1 MAAQQAIY
9 LAKTMNQNSDLF
21 AEAALATRQGEV
33 PQSVVHSGL
42 AEMKPFHYA
51 HLGSMASVG
60 DWKGVVD
67 TPNICKYF
75 ILLCCVHLS
84 NGTFER
90 CVDLL
95 RCYTFGSLCS

>member
-21 AEAALATRQGEV
+21 AEAALASRNGEE
-33 PQSVVHSGL
+33 PQSVVHKGL
-42 AEMKPFHYA
+42 AQVKPFQYA

-67 TPNICKYF
+67 TSNICKLLKYF
-75 ILLCCVHLS
+75 LFIFYIELLANC
-84 NGTFER
+84 N
-90 CVDLL
+90 L
-95 RCYTFGSLCS
+95 R

>member
-21 AEAALATRQGEV
+21 AEAALSARNGEE
-33 PQSVVHSGL
+33 PQSVVRKGL
-42 AEMKPFHYA
+42 AQVKPFQYA

-67 TPNICKYF
+67 TSNICKLF
-75 ILLCCVHLS
+75 P
-84 NGTFER
+84 
-90 CVDLL
+90 L
-95 RCYTFGSLCS
+95 RRSFYLR